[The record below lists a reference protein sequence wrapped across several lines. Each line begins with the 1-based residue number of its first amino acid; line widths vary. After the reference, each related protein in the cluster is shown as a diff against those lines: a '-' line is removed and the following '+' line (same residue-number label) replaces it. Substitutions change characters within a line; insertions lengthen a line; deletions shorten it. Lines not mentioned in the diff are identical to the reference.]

1 MRAVVEERINWLIV
15 KRIDM
20 RGLVTDRSVT
30 NESVSIE
37 GSDGFAAMSMNQSTR
52 KTRLKGLLPR

>member
-1 MRAVVEERINWLIV
+1 MRAIVEERINWLIV

-20 RGLVTDRSVT
+20 RGLVTDRPVT

-37 GSDGFAAMSMNQSTR
+37 
-52 KTRLKGLLPR
+52 